1 MLANTIRKLWNDEG
15 GFVVSADLI
24 LISTILVIG
33 VLVGL
38 VTLRDQV
45 VQEFGDLAT
54 AVGNL
59 NQSYSFAG
67 STVTFT
73 DRKGTSDTGDDED
86 LTFTVAGSSF
96 ADKTDL
102 GETGTDEGS
111 NTDPPNAA
119 PAGIDLSV
127 LVTAGEG

>member
-1 MLANTIRKLWNDEG
+1 MLGNTIRKLWSDDAA
-15 GFVVSADLI
+15 FVVSADLI

-45 VQEFGDLAT
+45 VQELGDLAT

-67 STVTFT
+67 STVTVT
-73 DRKGTSDTGDDED
+73 DRKGTATTDDDED

-102 GETGTDEGS
+102 GETGTDEGA

-127 LVTAGEG
+127 GATTGEG

>member
-1 MLANTIRKLWNDEG
+1 MLASTIRKIWNDEG

-59 NQSYSFAG
+59 NQSYSFSGASITFAG
-67 STVTFT
+67 
-73 DRKGTSDTGDDED
+73 E
-86 LTFTVAGSSF
+86 TFTVAGSSF

-102 GETGTDEGS
+102 GETGEDEGS

-119 PAGIDLSV
+119 PAGINLSV
-127 LVTAGEG
+127 PATPGES

>member
-1 MLANTIRKLWNDEG
+1 MLGNTMRKLWNDEA
-15 GFVVSADLI
+15 GFIVSADLI

-45 VQEFGDLAT
+45 VQELGDLAT

-67 STVTFT
+67 ATITF
-73 DRKGTSDTGDDED
+73 DGS
-86 LTFTVAGSSF
+86 TFTVAGSSF

-102 GETGTDEGS
+102 GEGPGDEGS
-111 NTDPPNAA
+111 NTDPPGAA
-119 PAGIDLSV
+119 PAGINLSV
-127 LVTAGEG
+127 TATSGED

>member
-1 MLANTIRKLWNDEG
+1 
-15 GFVVSADLI
+15 
-24 LISTILVIG
+24 VIG

-45 VQEFGDLAT
+45 VQEVGDMAT

-59 NQSYSFAG
+59 NQSYSFSGATITFGG
-67 STVTFT
+67 S
-73 DRKGTSDTGDDED
+73 
-86 LTFTVAGSSF
+86 TFTVAGSSF
-96 ADKTDL
+96 ADMTDL
-102 GETGTDEGS
+102 GETGTNEGS

-127 LVTAGEG
+127 AATTGED

>member
-1 MLANTIRKLWNDEG
+1 MPSKTIQELWRDDAA
-15 GFVVSADLI
+15 FVVSADLI

-45 VQEFGDLAT
+45 VQELGDLAT

-67 STVTFT
+67 STVTVT
-73 DRKGTSDTGDDED
+73 DRKGTSDPDDDEE

-96 ADKTDL
+96 ADMTDL
-102 GETGTDEGS
+102 GETGTDEGD
-111 NTDPPNAA
+111 NTDPPNAE

-127 LVTAGEG
+127 AATTGEG

>member
-1 MLANTIRKLWNDEG
+1 MLGNTIRKLWSDDA

-45 VQEFGDLAT
+45 VQELGDMAT

-67 STVTFT
+67 ATITF
-73 DRKGTSDTGDDED
+73 GGS
-86 LTFTVAGSSF
+86 TFTVAGSSF
-96 ADKTDL
+96 EDMTDF
-102 GETGTDEGS
+102 GETGTNEGD
-111 NTDPPNAA
+111 NTDPPGAA
-119 PAGIDLSV
+119 PMGIDLSV
-127 LVTAGEG
+127 AATVGEG

>member
-1 MLANTIRKLWNDEG
+1 MLASTIRKIWNDEG

-54 AVGNL
+54 AVG
-59 NQSYSFAG
+59 
-67 STVTFT
+67 T
-73 DRKGTSDTGDDED
+73 
-86 LTFTVAGSSF
+86 
-96 ADKTDL
+96 
-102 GETGTDEGS
+102 
-111 NTDPPNAA
+111 
-119 PAGIDLSV
+119 
-127 LVTAGEG
+127 